1 MTTTV
6 EVEEAK
12 TKLGNL
18 LALALGG
25 NEVIIAEG
33 GQPVVRLVPIA
44 PKKKKR
50 IAGLNRGQIK
60 MYDDFDEPLPPEF
73 WLRENSRGFELKV
86 QSEIH

>member
-25 NEVIIAEG
+25 NEVIIAED

-44 PKKKKR
+44 VPKKKR

-60 MYDDFDEPLPPEF
+60 MHDNFEEPLPETF
-73 WLRENSRGFELKV
+73 WVGEE
-86 QSEIH
+86 

>member
-12 TKLGNL
+12 ASLGNL
-18 LALALGG
+18 LTLALGG
-25 NEVIIAEG
+25 NEVIIAED

-44 PKKKKR
+44 PNKKKR

-60 MYDDFDEPLPPEF
+60 MHEDFDEPLPETF
-73 WLRENSRGFELKV
+73 WMGEE
-86 QSEIH
+86 

>member
-25 NEVIIAEG
+25 NEVIIADG
-33 GQPVVRLVPIA
+33 GQPVVRLVPVA

-50 IAGLNRGQIK
+50 VAGLNRGQIK
-60 MYDDFDEPLPPEF
+60 MHDNFDEPLPETF
-73 WLRENSRGFELKV
+73 WMGEE
-86 QSEIH
+86 

>member
-12 TKLGNL
+12 MKLGNL

-25 NEVIIAEG
+25 NEVIIAED

-44 PKKKKR
+44 SKKKKR

-60 MYDDFDEPLPPEF
+60 MHEDFDEPLP
-73 WLRENSRGFELKV
+73 
-86 QSEIH
+86 

>member
-12 TKLGNL
+12 VSLGKL

-25 NEVIIAEG
+25 NDVIIAED

-60 MYDDFDEPLPPEF
+60 MHDDFDEPLPEAF
-73 WLRENSRGFELKV
+73 WMVR
-86 QSEIH
+86 